1 MDKKKAEQAKYL
13 LYELEKVQEIKD
25 TMNKE
30 AQNWWSF
37 LTPDKQRWDND
48 GLMMPKILRKE
59 FTKAVGRSIERL
71 EKQIEEL

>member
-1 MDKKKAEQAKYL
+1 MDKKKAEQAKCL

-25 TMNKE
+25 TMGKE

-37 LTPDKQRWDND
+37 LTSDIKSWNRD
-48 GLMMPKILRKE
+48 GLIMPKILREE
-59 FTKAVGRSIERL
+59 FTKAVDRSIERL

>member
-1 MDKKKAEQAKYL
+1 MDKKKAEQAKCL

-25 TMNKE
+25 TMGEE

-37 LTPDKQRWDND
+37 LAPDIKSWNRD
-48 GLMMPKILRKE
+48 GLIMPKILREE
-59 FTKAVGRSIERL
+59 FTKAVDRSIERL

>member
-13 LYELEKVQEIKD
+13 LYELEKVQEIKE
-25 TMNKE
+25 TMEKE

-37 LTPDKQRWDND
+37 FTPDKQRWGND
-48 GLMMPKILRKE
+48 GLMMPEILREE
-59 FTKAVGRSIERL
+59 FTKAVDRSIERL

>member
-25 TMNKE
+25 TMEKE

-37 LTPDKQRWDND
+37 FTPDKQRWKND
-48 GLMMPKILRKE
+48 GLIMPEILREE
-59 FTKAVGRSIERL
+59 FTKAVDRSIERL

>member
-1 MDKKKAEQAKYL
+1 MDKKKAEQVKYL

-25 TMNKE
+25 TMGKE

-37 LTPDKQRWDND
+37 LAPDIKSWNKD
-48 GLMMPKILRKE
+48 GLRMPKVLREE
-59 FTKAVGRSIERL
+59 FTKAVDKSIEQL

>member
-1 MDKKKAEQAKYL
+1 MDKKKAEQVKYL

-25 TMNKE
+25 TMGKE

-37 LTPDKQRWDND
+37 LAPDIKSWNKD
-48 GLMMPKILRKE
+48 GLRMPKVLREE
-59 FTKAVGRSIERL
+59 FTKAVDKSIERL